1 MAIFNSF
8 LYVYQR
14 VLLVDTYGTYSC
26 SFMGR
31 NAPGAPPPSDS
42 CCEKKIFSFFLD
54 HFAKKNMDCPCGIVK
69 VGE

>member
-1 MAIFNSF
+1 
-8 LYVYQR
+8 
-14 VLLVDTYGTYSC
+14 
-26 SFMGR
+26 MGR

-54 HFAKKNMDCPCGIVK
+54 HFVKKNMDCPCGIVK